1 MWYNKDKKGKG
12 EFALRYC
19 EDNGE
24 IAVTAEEAVA
34 FSLFHYLGTSPTEAL
49 LPLRRTDAVGRA
61 RLGLPAEGVSL
72 ACRLPSGDHTFCLTA
87 VADAVTGTGRD
98 RTLTVV
104 AVVAEPPEAP
114 APTTVRAARALA
126 YLAAFCLEGKTP
138 PRLCIFY
145 DNPALGRH
153 HRTEETVTPKKLSA
167 FLERVAAPLFLFAQN
182 EIVRVTRRLPAMR
195 RLRFPYPETR
205 LGQEELMSAV
215 FRATSRGKRLFA
227 SAPTGIGKTVS
238 TLYPAVRAMGE
249 GKCDKVFYLTA
260 KATAARMA
268 GKTAAL
274 LGKDGALRAVLLAS
288 KERLCSRRGVPCREG
303 SPCENRRG
311 GAREEMALAEL
322 VSLGLPLI
330 GPEEIATAAARH
342 GVCPHELSL
351 SYSMLSDVVICDYNY
366 LFDPAVRLSRFFS
379 LGGRFAFLI
388 DEAHNLGDRIRDTY
402 AATLTTDAL
411 MAAPLPPPSE
421 GEGALADALAAR
433 DALVGHLLSLA
444 PAPAEDGPTM
454 LRSLPEW
461 LPLSLSDLLTPL
473 GALVRDRRTAL
484 PAEFRKPVRSF
495 YYDLK
500 TILDTLAAYDAGF
513 RLEVFR
519 TETGGVGVRTLCLDP
534 SGVVSRCLGDGKS
547 AVLFSATLS
556 PIAYYRD
563 TLGGEREDEVLE
575 LPSPFLRDNLAVA
588 VMDKISTRYA
598 DRESTL
604 PEVGA
609 AVLAAVRARRG
620 NYMVFCPSFA
630 YEEALHRHVK
640 TLSPDLR
647 TLLQGRTMSPA
658 ERAAFLS
665 EFEKSDDPV
674 VAFCVMGGIWGEGI
688 DLLGDRLIGAVIVG
702 VGLGTPDPLHE
713 EMARYFREKN
723 DEGAEYAYVYPGINR
738 VLQAAGRVIR
748 SENDVGV
755 VVLIDDRFAT
765 PVYRRALPAH
775 WHGLSYVGNVRS
787 LSEYL
792 RRFWSRHPE
801 GEVP

>member
-1 MWYNKDKKGKG
+1 M
-12 EFALRYC
+12 RYC

-24 IAVTAEEAVA
+24 ITVTAEEAVA

-49 LPLRRTDAVGRA
+49 LPLARA
-61 RLGLPAEGVSL
+61 GAEDRVRLGLPAEGVSL
-72 ACRLPSGDHTFCLTA
+72 ACRFPSGDHTFCLTA
-87 VADAVTGTGRD
+87 VADAVTGMGRD
-98 RTLTVV
+98 RTLTLV
-104 AVVAEPPEAP
+104 AVIAEPPETP

-126 YLAAFCLEGKTP
+126 YLAASCLEGKTP
-138 PRLCIFY
+138 PRLCILY

-153 HRTEETVTPKKLSA
+153 HSTEETVTQKKLAA
-167 FLERVAAPLFLFAQN
+167 FLERVTAPLFLYAQN
-182 EIVRVTRRLPAMR
+182 EIVRVSRRLPAMR

-205 LGQEELMSAV
+205 LCQEELMSAV
-215 FRATSRGKRLFA
+215 FRAVCRGKRLFA

-268 GKTAAL
+268 GETAAL

-288 KERLCSRRGVPCREG
+288 KERLCPRRGVPCREG
-303 SPCENRRG
+303 TPCENRRG
-311 GAREEMALAEL
+311 GAREDIALSEL
-322 VSLGLPLI
+322 VALGLPLI
-330 GPEEIATAAARH
+330 GPEEIAATAARH

-366 LFDPAVRLSRFFS
+366 LFDPTVRLSRFFS
-379 LGGRFAFLI
+379 LGGRFAFLV

-402 AATLTTDAL
+402 TVTLTTDTL
-411 MAAPLPPPSE
+411 MAAPLRPPDE
-421 GEGALADALAAR
+421 GRTLLADVLSSRDTLVAR
-433 DALVGHLLSLA
+433 LLSLT

-461 LPLSLSDLLTPL
+461 LPLSLSELLTPL
-473 GALVRDRRTAL
+473 AALVRDRRTVL
-484 PAEFRKPVRSF
+484 PPEFRKPVRRF

-513 RLEVFR
+513 RLEVFK

-575 LPSPFLRDNLAVA
+575 LASPFLRDNLAVA

-598 DRESTL
+598 DREATL

-630 YEEALHRHVK
+630 YGEALYRHVRAQA
-640 TLSPDLR
+640 PDLR

-658 ERAAFLS
+658 ERSAFLS
-665 EFEKSDDPV
+665 EFEKTDDPL

-723 DEGAEYAYVYPGINR
+723 DEGAEYAYIYPGINR

-748 SENDVGV
+748 SENDVGI

-801 GEVP
+801 GEEHEGKEHKEPHR